1 LKEYR
6 GRCYKCRFF
15 GHKTGDCKAEPRELE
30 VLPVA
35 TSSVPPSKT
44 RREEQAKWYEMKQAE
59 MAAQVLSM
67 PATALVPVS
76 VPVESAERA
85 PEEVPKAG
93 AETAASPVPGPISD
107 PVQSQTPKPDSS
119 KPEPLPAPKP
129 AEWQTVGTK
138 VMAEDVPPAHIWT
151 ASRTVATLNNQ
162 FGKQKCMQLKRQ
174 NVRVD
179 IVDGVEWLVVSTEGR
194 IPKADFEANVAIK

>member
-1 LKEYR
+1 
-6 GRCYKCRFF
+6 
-15 GHKTGDCKAEPRELE
+15 
-30 VLPVA
+30 
-35 TSSVPPSKT
+35 
-44 RREEQAKWYEMKQAE
+44 

-119 KPEPLPAPKP
+119 KPDSSKPEPLPAPKP

-138 VMAEDVPPAHIWT
+138 VMAEDVPTAHIWT
-151 ASRTVATLNNQ
+151 AARTVATLKNQ